1 MNDGRDRAAQKW
13 FEFLSE
19 EMPLFWP
26 NERENYKQTQMAVVG
41 LMSPLTDAAI
51 NSCSVSDQAKY
62 RSRN

>member
-1 MNDGRDRAAQKW
+1 
-13 FEFLSE
+13 
-19 EMPLFWP
+19 MPLFWP